1 MTKKRLSDLSRS
13 VEGMVVH
20 VTGAASGM
28 GRATAFV
35 FADEGAKVA
44 LSDVNEAGVN
54 AVAAEIEAAGGECA
68 AWALDVAQPDE
79 ILRVTS
85 EIAERFGGLDALVNN
100 AGLSVRTPVGDDD
113 YETIWSRGIDI
124 LLTAH
129 VRLIRASLPYL
140 ERSSH
145 PRIVNIASTEGLGA
159 TPGVS
164 VYTAAK
170 HGVIGLTRSLAVEF
184 GKQGITVNAIC
195 PGPIRTGITEAI
207 PEQDKATFARRR
219 VALRRY
225 GDPEEVAQATVSLC
239 MPASSY
245 ITGVA
250 LPVDG
255 GLTIRNA

>member
-1 MTKKRLSDLSRS
+1 MTTTRLTKLNRS

-28 GRATAFV
+28 GRATACL

-44 LSDVNEAGVN
+44 LSDLDAEGVK
-54 AVAAEIEAAGGECA
+54 AVAADIEGAGGECMPFG
-68 AWALDVAQPDE
+68 LDVSDPAAIQS
-79 ILRVTS
+79 VTDA
-85 EIAERFGGLDALVNN
+85 IMARFGRFDALVNN
-100 AGLSVRTPVGDDD
+100 AGVSIRTALDDDD
-113 YETIWSRGIDI
+113 YEAIWARGTDV

-129 VRLIRASLPYL
+129 VRLIRATLPHL
-140 ERSSH
+140 ERSPH

-170 HGVIGLTRSLAVEF
+170 HGVIGLTRALAVEL
-184 GKQGITVNAIC
+184 GPKGITVNAIC

-207 PEQDKATFARRR
+207 PEEAKATFARRR

-225 GDPEEVAQATVSLC
+225 GDPEEVAHATLSLC
-239 MPASSY
+239 LPASSY

>member
-1 MTKKRLSDLSRS
+1 MA
-13 VEGMVVH
+13 VH

-28 GRATAFV
+28 GRATAYL

-44 LSDVNEAGVN
+44 VSDIDQDAVQ
-54 AVAAEIEAAGGECA
+54 AVAKTITDAGGECIA
-68 AWALDVAQPDE
+68 FGLDVADPKAIVSVSDA
-79 ILRVTS
+79 VM
-85 EIAERFGGLDALVNN
+85 ARFGHFDALVNN
-100 AGLSVRTPVGDDD
+100 AGISIRHAVTEDD
-113 YETIWSRGIDI
+113 YDAVWEHGFDV
-124 LLTAH
+124 LLRAH
-129 VRLIRASLPYL
+129 VRLIRASLPHL
-140 ERSSH
+140 ERSPN

-170 HGVIGLTRSLAVEF
+170 HGVIGLTRSLAVEL
-184 GKQGITVNAIC
+184 GPKGITVNAIC
-195 PGPIRTGITEAI
+195 PGPINTGITENI
-207 PEQDKATFARRR
+207 PDDAKATFARRR

-225 GDPEEVAQATVSLC
+225 GEPEEVAHATVSLC
-239 MPASSY
+239 MPSSSY